1 MLPQNG
7 SSFCSGFSS
16 DTGTGFSLSSSICLP
31 EAECERTEVWA
42 VQWQTKDYPCP
53 YFTRCFGHNTI
64 SLYTTQHSVHKLTHT
79 QHTNTH
85 VYLQAAGWLL
95 LLLLKRW
102 SNEKKCQLV
111 QRETATAVA
120 AAIAGTATA
129 ATAAG
134 STASQP
140 ALEVWAQQKAAT
152 TTATT
157 TKHVSNARHSEEY

>member
-7 SSFCSGFSS
+7 SSSSS

-120 AAIAGTATA
+120 AAAAIAGTATA
-129 ATAAG
+129 AAAG
-134 STASQP
+134 STAAQP

-152 TTATT
+152 TTTART

>member
-64 SLYTTQHSVHKLTHT
+64 SLYTTQHSAHTHT
-79 QHTNTH
+79 HHTNTH

-111 QRETATAVA
+111 QRETATAAA

-129 ATAAG
+129 AAAG
-134 STASQP
+134 STAAQP

>member
-1 MLPQNG
+1 MFPQNG
-7 SSFCSGFSS
+7 SSFCFCFSFSS
-16 DTGTGFSLSSSICLP
+16 DTGTGFSISSSICLP

-53 YFTRCFGHNTI
+53 YFTRCFGHNRI
-64 SLYTTQHSVHKLTHT
+64 SLYTTQHSAH
-79 QHTNTH
+79 TH
-85 VYLQAAGWLL
+85 VYLQPVCWLL

-120 AAIAGTATA
+120 TTAGTA
-129 ATAAG
+129 AAG
-134 STASQP
+134 STPAP
-140 ALEVWAQQKAAT
+140 ALEVWVQQKAAT